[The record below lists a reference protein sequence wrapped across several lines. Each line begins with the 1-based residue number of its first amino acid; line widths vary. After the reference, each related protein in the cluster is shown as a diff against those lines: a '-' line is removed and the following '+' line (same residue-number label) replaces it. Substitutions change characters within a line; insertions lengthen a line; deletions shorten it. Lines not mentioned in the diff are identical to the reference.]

1 MNDIIFWGRNYSKF
15 LVEAL
20 EKSPQLVTL
29 DVENNYKLLYN
40 STPTIINQRGEF
52 MILVRADD
60 KVIGYFAR
68 CQSITNLGDYDAVFL
83 APPKRAIYDRIYP
96 NAPYDIVT
104 TAGEIITITPPERFG
119 EFVI

>member
-20 EKSPQLVTL
+20 DKSPKLVTL
-29 DVENNYKLLYN
+29 DEKNNYKLLYD
-40 STPTIINQRGEF
+40 STPVVVNARGEF
-52 MILVRADD
+52 MILVRGEDT
-60 KVIGYFAR
+60 VIGYFAR
-68 CQSITNLGDYDAVFL
+68 CQSITNLGDYDAVL
-83 APPKRAIYDRIYP
+83 NVAVKRKIYDRIYP

-104 TAGEIITITPPERFG
+104 TAGETITITPPERFG